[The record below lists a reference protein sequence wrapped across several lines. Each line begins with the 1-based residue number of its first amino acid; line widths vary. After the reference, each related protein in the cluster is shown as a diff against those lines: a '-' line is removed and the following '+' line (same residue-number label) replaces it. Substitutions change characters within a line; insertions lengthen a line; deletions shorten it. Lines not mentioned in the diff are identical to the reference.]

1 MRRGGGGAKGL
12 NGMRWLGVALAC
24 VLLAGTASAQNP
36 YSPALTVNDSA
47 ITHHDIAQRS
57 RLIEALGAT
66 GDLRE
71 TAIQQLTEDR
81 LKVQAARAQGIE
93 LPEGAIEAGIEEFA
107 TTRGLSVENVE
118 QVLAARGIDR
128 AAMNDFVEA
137 GLLWRE
143 VVASRFR
150 ERALPSEE
158 ELDAAVERARTA
170 PVETLELREIAIPF
184 AERGEAETL
193 AFAERLSRELRRGG
207 DFAAAAREHSRSDTA
222 AQGGRLE
229 PVPAENLPPAVR
241 GQVLLLEPG
250 GVTRPLPIA
259 GGVAILRLDAIR
271 ETPPDAARAV
281 PEEELRGRLRE
292 RIFTQRIAGF
302 GDGYLQ
308 ELQRDA
314 LIVER

>member
-1 MRRGGGGAKGL
+1 
-12 NGMRWLGVALAC
+12 MRWLWVVLAC
-24 VLLAGTASAQNP
+24 VQLSGTAFAQNP

-47 ITHHDIAQRS
+47 ITHHDVAQRA
-57 RLIEALGAT
+57 RLLEALGAP
-66 GDLRE
+66 GDVRE

-93 LPEGAIEAGIEEFA
+93 LSEGAIQAGIEEFA
-107 TTRGLSVENVE
+107 TTRGLAVEDVTR
-118 QVLAARGIDR
+118 VLEARGIEN

-143 VVASRFR
+143 VVAGRFR

-158 ELDAAVERARTA
+158 ELDAAVELARRT
-170 PVETLELREIAIPF
+170 PGETFALREIALPF

-193 AFAERLSRELRRGG
+193 AFAERLADELRRGG
-207 DFAAAAREHSRSDTA
+207 DFEAAAREHSRSDTA

-229 PVPAENLPPAVR
+229 PVPARQLPPAVR

-250 GVTRPLPIA
+250 GVTRPLPIS

-271 ETPPDAARAV
+271 QTAPGATEAAV
-281 PEEELRGRLRE
+281 SDEELRGRLRE
-292 RIFTQRIAGF
+292 QIFGQRIENF
-302 GDGYLQ
+302 GEGYLQ

-314 LIVER
+314 LIVQR

>member
-1 MRRGGGGAKGL
+1 
-12 NGMRWLGVALAC
+12 MRWLGVVLAF
-24 VLLAGTASAQNP
+24 VLLAGEASAQNP

-47 ITHHDIAQRS
+47 VTHYDIAQRA
-57 RLIEALGAT
+57 RLLEALGAP

-93 LPEGAIEAGIEEFA
+93 LPEGAIQAGIEEFA
-107 TTRGLSVENVE
+107 TTRGLSVDDVTAA
-118 QVLAARGIDR
+118 LAAREIDQ
-128 AAMNDFVEA
+128 ATMNDFVEA

-150 ERALPSEE
+150 ERSLPAAE
-158 ELDAAVERARTA
+158 ELDAAVELARKA
-170 PVETLELREIAIPF
+170 PVETLEMREIAIPF

-193 AFAERLSRELRRGG
+193 AFAERLSQDLRRGS
-207 DFAAAAREHSRSDTA
+207 DFGAAAREYSRSDTA

-229 PVPAENLPPAVR
+229 PTSALQLPPAVR

-250 GVTRPLPIA
+250 GVTRPLPIS
-259 GGVAILRLDAIR
+259 GGVAILKLDAIR
-271 ETPPDAARAV
+271 QAPPGAAQAAV
-281 PEEELRGRLRE
+281 PDEELRERLRQQ
-292 RIFTQRIAGF
+292 IFTQRIESF
-302 GDGYLQ
+302 GEGYLQ

-314 LIVER
+314 LILER